1 MHQAPPTDLE
11 TLLRR
16 HLPKDTDSAM
26 TDRVVDQWK
35 TSLATATHVI
45 VAQVDNYGPKLQASW
60 LDPEGRIV
68 ASIARP
74 FPRNSSVRRFVM
86 DWERYM
92 RQRGVQASVTWNEAT
107 GPESNGATTGQ

>member
-1 MHQAPPTDLE
+1 MEQDNVVLYRAVGHNELEQIMDTE

-16 HLPKDTDSAM
+16 HLPKDTDPDI

-35 TSLATATHVI
+35 TSLETATRVI
-45 VAQVDNYGPKLQASW
+45 VARVDNYGPKLKASW
-60 LDPEGRIV
+60 LDPEGRVV

-74 FPRNSSVRRFVM
+74 FPRESSIRRFVG

-92 RQRGVQASVTWNEAT
+92 RKRGV
-107 GPESNGATTGQ
+107 